1 MPLLEKL
8 EIVRDEELPLPFLLQ
23 NVRGEKKKKKTY
35 CWQREECSAENN
47 FCKSQELNHMTS
59 SCVS

>member
-23 NVRGEKKKKKTY
+23 NVRGEKKKKKKPTAGK
-35 CWQREECSAENN
+35 E
-47 FCKSQELNHMTS
+47 KSVQQKIISVRVKN
-59 SCVS
+59 